1 MNEYESDVAIDITR
15 LDEEWV
21 DQAVRFQ
28 RYAELKAK
36 ADKKKADLKEELD
49 VLKARTELAV
59 RGGGRP
65 LAAGVKLTESTVEA
79 MVIIDEEVL
88 KKSKELGEAT
98 YEANVLGAAVEAFA
112 HRKKALEKL
121 VDLFVFS
128 YFGDPK
134 EGRVDRIRE
143 MKRQRREPSED

>member
-1 MNEYESDVAIDITR
+1 MNEYERDVAIDVTK

-21 DQAVRFQ
+21 DHSLRFQ
-28 RYAELKAK
+28 RYAELAAK
-36 ADKKKADLKEELD
+36 ADKKKSEIKGELD
-49 VLKARTELAV
+49 VLKAQVNLAY
-59 RGGGRP
+59 RGSKRSIPEG
-65 LAAGVKLTESTVEA
+65 LKLTEEVFKSLV
-79 MVIIDEEVL
+79 VVDEEVIR
-88 KKSKELGEAT
+88 KGKELIEAV
-98 YEANVLGAAVEAFA
+98 YDADVLAGAVEAFA

-128 YFGDPK
+128 YFGEPK